1 MLKTLQEKYAI
12 DEKEETL
19 RIFKI
24 KINEKRLRYWLLQ
37 GRHKI
42 ITEIYL
48 DNLVNEFKYLGST
61 IIADGK
67 APEKLKNTKG

>member
-24 KINEKRLRYWLLQ
+24 KINQKRLRYWLLQ

-42 ITEIYL
+42 
-48 DNLVNEFKYLGST
+48 K
-61 IIADGK
+61 
-67 APEKLKNTKG
+67 